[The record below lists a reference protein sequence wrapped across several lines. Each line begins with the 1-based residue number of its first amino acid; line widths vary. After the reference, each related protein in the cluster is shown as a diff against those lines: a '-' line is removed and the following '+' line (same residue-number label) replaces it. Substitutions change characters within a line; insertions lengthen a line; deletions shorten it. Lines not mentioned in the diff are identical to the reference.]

1 MAQWKKIITSGSNA
15 ALNNITASNDIS
27 ASGNLFISSS
37 ENSTTS
43 FNTLVIDTNTGQVFH
58 TGSYAGGGGGG
69 SNGTQ
74 ITLGADTTGNN
85 NFTSNTTVTTAI
97 DNIDTILGLLAPAK
111 PPNLSAIS
119 LVFHSDTTNYS
130 AKDKDN
136 NTVTNVT
143 NTTNPSFVSSEN
155 FYNGDSGTLAAQTS
169 QNGGG
174 NYVDSNNLRGD
185 RILTV
190 NDDSGTY
197 NILQIVDDVDPYV
210 GQVGKSGFYKELS
223 VKLNPT
229 SLTINDVGDYTRKR
243 LVLIH
248 DETGPSP
255 GISIDFTV
263 DSNPA
268 TDIENLAFD
277 YNESINGYHYQSG
290 IKYLG
295 NNNTITQSH
304 TVTIDSNA
312 NFVKLDGTISQTTS
326 NISFHNEPTKTVTT
340 WAPGQLYNVTHSL
353 NINDSIFSTSSVQT
367 QVRSFNASG
376 SYALSLLGKTL
387 LIDSTNENE
396 IIPVVKSSP
405 NAVSRKLSG
414 KTQYP
419 PYGTLPNDNINVFGD
434 TFNSTTSLTD
444 SNKFELQFAN
454 QYYHWPAA
462 TNYSSHTPSGPNYTG
477 ISGDSSNNNLRYATF
492 NLGTITDKGTV
503 TLNLFNTYG
512 FDNALIQT
520 SDNFQLH
527 LKVMDGTEVITDWIN
542 GNGQFSGAGNTLSLN
557 GIGGL
562 APGGHT
568 SGGNGSSFV
577 RVITFGDVVV
587 TGTVYVRIG
596 WGVSGGTNPLSTS
609 TRKFKYIYK
618 S

>member
-69 SNGTQ
+69 GNGTQ

-85 NFTSNTTVTTAI
+85 NFTSNTTITTAI

-155 FYNGDSGTLAAQTS
+155 FYNGDSGTLTAQTS

-229 SLTINDVGDYTRKR
+229 SLTINNVGDYTRKR

-263 DSNPA
+263 DNNPA

-277 YNESINGYHYQSG
+277 YNESINGFHYQSG

-295 NNNTITQSH
+295 NDNTITQSH

-340 WAPGQLYNVTHSL
+340 WTPGQSYNVTHSL
-353 NINDSIFSTSSVQT
+353 DINDSIFSTSSVQT

-376 SYALSLLGKTL
+376 SHAITSLGKTL

-396 IIPVVKSSP
+396 IVPVVKSSP

-414 KTQYP
+414 NTIYP
-419 PYGTLPNDNINVFGD
+419 DYGTSVSTFGG
-434 TFNSTTSLTD
+434 TFTSATSLTTT
-444 SNKFELQFAN
+444 NKFELQFAN

-462 TNYSSHTPSGPNYTG
+462 TDYSSHTPPGPNYTG

-503 TLNLFNTYG
+503 TLNIFNTYG

-527 LKVMDGTEVITDWIN
+527 LKVMVGNEVITDWIN

-596 WGVSGGTNPLSTS
+596 WSVSGGTNPLSTS